1 MFCRQC
7 GRELPEGAKFCTKC
21 GYQITRKEQ
30 SVQVPKNNPSKMPVL
45 MLCIVVI
52 IGVAVIGFVALNA
65 DKIVKI
71 IPTIIPLADKQAED
85 ETDLVLVNENE
96 ISIVAENEET
106 ISDKETETMDY
117 ETEQMTNNMLDLFED
132 NLYCVLY
139 MFYFGNHLETTGE
152 SGGYNLLKVKTDKFA
167 SYSAYEVFLRATYT
181 ADVVQTLIV
190 PAKYMSGSNGELCLN
205 AAFVEDGRFY
215 DVSDYYVDWSDY
227 QLVVDS
233 FSEKECYF
241 TVTAMENNPGSG
253 QTLYERSG
261 KAVYQNGKWILTE
274 VVY

>member
-21 GYQITRKEQ
+21 GYQIIRKDLP
-30 SVQVPKNNPSKMPVL
+30 VQTPKNNPSKMPVL
-45 MLCIVVI
+45 LLCIVVI

-65 DKIVKI
+65 DKIVEI
-71 IPTIIPLADKQAED
+71 IPTLFTSIDKREEDGSDSTFVNGKVSPEAENKDTITDKQA
-85 ETDLVLVNENE
+85 
-96 ISIVAENEET
+96 
-106 ISDKETETMDY
+106 ETMDY
-117 ETEQMTNNMLDLFED
+117 ETEQMTNNMLDLFDD

-215 DVSDYYVDWSDY
+215 DVPDYYVDWSDY

-241 TVTAMENNPGSG
+241 TVTAIENNPSSG
-253 QTLYERSG
+253 QALYERSG